1 VLNNNPFVFASSSA
15 SDPLAPQDAVLNAP
29 AMPSSFLWMH
39 LLVAPSEVVLALA
52 GPPAWGA
59 AEAASTAE
67 PAPGESAA
75 AVESAEVPIAAA
87 IAVALAA
94 PAPAL
99 VTNAE
104 PLPLPASHSDAVPIT
119 MPTDADFDA
128 YARLFQ
134 GIEDRDL
141 LADLHANLAPGSD
154 WANAFGPSMV

>member
-1 VLNNNPFVFASSSA
+1 
-15 SDPLAPQDAVLNAP
+15 
-29 AMPSSFLWMH
+29 
-39 LLVAPSEVVLALA
+39 
-52 GPPAWGA
+52 
-59 AEAASTAE
+59 
-67 PAPGESAA
+67 
-75 AVESAEVPIAAA
+75 VESAEVPIAAA

-99 VTNAE
+99 VTIAE
-104 PLPLPASHSDAVPIT
+104 PLPLPASHADAAPIT

-128 YARLFQ
+128 YARLLQ